1 MVMARDLIPD
11 PRKYQK
17 QKLLVRMQRKGYL
30 HSLLLG
36 MQIVTTAMVVPLRI
50 QNGATDDHMTQI
62 SFFCEIFAPMLIA
75 ALFTI
80 AKK

>member
-1 MVMARDLIPD
+1 MLECLPSMVMARDLIAD

-36 MQIVTTAMVVPLRI
+36 MQIVTTAMVVSLRI
-50 QNGATDDHMTQI
+50 QNGANDHMTQI
-62 SFFCEIFAPMLIA
+62 SFF
-75 ALFTI
+75 
-80 AKK
+80 